1 MKQGV
6 ERREGASLKR
16 KASHRFAGAVLF
28 TTVVIASAAQPQT
41 AYTPLTPPAGH
52 YAPTPAPAAPA
63 PLPQV
68 TLRPDQIALLER
80 ALDQADVQGLRRTDY
95 ATAAADALMHAS
107 SAETRRVGGDQLVA
121 DVLRYARAV
130 HSGRLGDAD
139 FINEWGLHPAD
150 YDPTGD
156 FVQAVNS
163 DRLQAWLDSLP
174 PPYTGYDSLKG
185 ALATYRQ
192 IAAHGGWPETESGP
206 DLKLGMTDARVTALR
221 QRLAVEDAQV
231 NAAGG
236 PTFDQGLMDAVTRVQ
251 KRYGQNPDGE
261 LSRATIAALN
271 VPVDDRIAQITAN
284 MERWRW
290 LPQALPADRIQ
301 VNIAAAVLTL
311 FKADAP
317 LLSMRAV
324 TGKPGDDTPMLQSQI
339 SSVVL
344 NPPWYVPAGIAA
356 KELWPKERAHPGYF
370 ARNDFEVVKMGD
382 TTRLIQKAGPKAAL
396 GHVKFDFA
404 NKYGVY
410 LHDTPSH
417 GTFAQYTRQDSHG
430 CVRLEKPVVLAKALF
445 DNDPQWAPDTIDT
458 TIAGGDTVRA
468 PLQKPIAVFLLYW
481 TAFVGADGA
490 ANFRADPYGWDQ
502 LLMQRIAAA
511 QHGNA

>member
-1 MKQGV
+1 VKQGKK
-6 ERREGASLKR
+6 RPDGAPLKR
-16 KASHRFAGAVLF
+16 KPSRRLAGAVMF
-28 TTVVIASAAQPQT
+28 ATVVVASAAQPQAT
-41 AYTPLTPPAGH
+41 YTPLTPPTGR
-52 YAPTPAPAAPA
+52 YTPPLEPAAPA

-68 TLRPDQIALLER
+68 TLRPEQIALLEH
-80 ALDQADVQGLRRTDY
+80 ALDQAESQGLRRADY
-95 ATAAADALMHAS
+95 SPAAADTLMRAS
-107 SAETRRVGGDQLVA
+107 SADTRRVGGDELVA
-121 DVLRYARAV
+121 DVLRYAKAV
-130 HSGRLGDAD
+130 HSGRLSSAE

-150 YDPTGD
+150 YDPTAD
-156 FVQAVNS
+156 FIQAVNS

-174 PPYTGYDSLKG
+174 PPYTGYDALKG
-185 ALATYRQ
+185 ALGTYRE
-192 IAAHGGWPETESGP
+192 IAAKGGWPQLAEGP
-206 DLKLGMTDARVTALR
+206 DLKLGMTDARVAALR
-221 QRLAVEDAQV
+221 QRLSVEDALV

-236 PTFDQGLMDAVTRVQ
+236 PTFDQDLVDALVRAQ

-261 LSRATIAALN
+261 LSRATVNALN

-311 FKADAP
+311 FRNDAP
-317 LLSMRAV
+317 LLSMKAV

-370 ARNDFEVVKMGD
+370 ARNDFEVVPMGD

-410 LHDTPSH
+410 LHDTPTH

-490 ANFRADPYGWDQ
+490 ANFRSDPYGWDS

>member
-1 MKQGV
+1 MKQGKK
-6 ERREGASLKR
+6 RPDGAPLKR
-16 KASHRFAGAVLF
+16 KPSRRLAGAVMF
-28 TTVVIASAAQPQT
+28 ATVVVASAAQPQAT
-41 AYTPLTPPAGH
+41 YTPLTPPTGR
-52 YAPTPAPAAPA
+52 YTPPLEPAAPA

-68 TLRPDQIALLER
+68 TLRPEQIALLEH
-80 ALDQADVQGLRRTDY
+80 ALDQAESQGLRRADY
-95 ATAAADALMHAS
+95 SPAAADTLMRAS
-107 SAETRRVGGDQLVA
+107 SADTRRVGGDELVA
-121 DVLRYARAV
+121 DVLRYAKAV
-130 HSGRLGDAD
+130 HSGRLSSAE

-150 YDPTGD
+150 YDPTAD
-156 FVQAVNS
+156 FIQAVNS

-174 PPYTGYDSLKG
+174 PPYTGYDALKG
-185 ALATYRQ
+185 ALGTYRE
-192 IAAHGGWPETESGP
+192 IAAKGGWPQLAEGP
-206 DLKLGMTDARVTALR
+206 DLKLGMTDARVAALR
-221 QRLAVEDAQV
+221 QRLSVEDALV

-236 PTFDQGLMDAVTRVQ
+236 PTFDQDLVDALVRAQ

-261 LSRATIAALN
+261 LSRATVNALN

-311 FKADAP
+311 FRNDAP
-317 LLSMRAV
+317 LLSMKAV

-370 ARNDFEVVKMGD
+370 ARNDFEVVPMGD

-410 LHDTPSH
+410 LHDTPTH

-445 DNDPQWAPDTIDT
+445 ESDPQWTPDVIDS

-468 PLQKPIAVFLLYW
+468 PLQKSISVFLLYW